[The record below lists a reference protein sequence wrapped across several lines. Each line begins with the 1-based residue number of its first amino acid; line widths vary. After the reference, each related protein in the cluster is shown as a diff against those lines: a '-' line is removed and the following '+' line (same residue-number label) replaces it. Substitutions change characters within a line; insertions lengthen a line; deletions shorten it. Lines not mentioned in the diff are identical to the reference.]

1 MSNRR
6 FPTSIAFAIA
16 AAAVAAATEAP
27 VDRAWRSLGMGGAG
41 VAVVDDA
48 DAVHLNPAGL
58 TQLSWPGDGFAPLD
72 SLGYK
77 RDKLDLWGLGVGFD
91 PSTQNLLGIYRF
103 LNRYRSTL
111 DSAKSDATVLLK
123 NQQLLND
130 LYKFDRKPMEVDA
143 SIDMG
148 GAIHDLGGAVWSRA
162 EVVVQVDHG
171 AIIPK
176 VMLKLRTTTAIE
188 GSTARSFLD
197 DRLSLGV
204 GYRIVAVSNEQ
215 REYDLV
221 ELRSKVSGAP
231 ERLLLN
237 SVSDLR
243 RTEDW
248 GHGLDLGFLW
258 FQTPGWRFAGSIRD
272 LGMKLDQQFVT
283 PNLTLGTSWAPKA
296 FQRRDLWARKI
307 NFGLSM
313 ENILYDT
320 LGYKPLSK
328 LDFGAEWMQTLI
340 PYVLTGRLSAGI
352 KGGYPTFL
360 ASGTLFKTFRG
371 EFLTYG
377 EETGYFTGD
386 RENRVWM
393 VRLGIAL

>member
-1 MSNRR
+1 MFSRQLLTR
-6 FPTSIAFAIA
+6 LL
-16 AAAVAAATEAP
+16 AVAAFATSATATDAP

-41 VAVVDDA
+41 IAVVDDA

-77 RDKLDLWGLGVGFD
+77 RDKLDLWGLGIGFD
-91 PSTQNLLGIYRF
+91 PGPENLLAIWRFWNQYRG
-103 LNRYRSTL
+103 TI
-111 DSAKSDATVLLK
+111 DSGRNNPTSLLE
-123 NQQLLND
+123 NQQMLND
-130 LYKFDRKPMEVDA
+130 LYKFDRKPLPVDG

-148 GAIHDLGGAVWSRA
+148 GAIHDLGGALWSRE
-162 EVVVQVDHG
+162 EVVLQMDHG
-171 AIIPK
+171 AITPK
-176 VMLKLRTTTAIE
+176 ALLKFRTITAIE
-188 GSTARSFLD
+188 GGTARSFLD

-204 GYRIVAVSNEQ
+204 GYRIVAVSTEERQ
-215 REYDLV
+215 YDLV
-221 ELRSKVSGAP
+221 ELRSKASDAP
-231 ERLLLN
+231 MRVLMN
-237 SVSDLR
+237 SLSDLR

-258 FQTPGWRFAGSIRD
+258 FQTPGLRFAGSIRD
-272 LGMKLDQQFVT
+272 LGMRLNQNFVT
-283 PNLTLGTSWAPKA
+283 PNLTLGSSWAPKA

-307 NFGLSM
+307 NFGVAM

-328 LDFGAEWMQTLI
+328 LDIGAEWMQTVI
-340 PYVLTGRLSAGI
+340 PYLLTGRISVGL

-360 ASGTLFKTFRG
+360 ASGTLFKIFRG
-371 EFLTYG
+371 EFLTYS

-386 RENRVWM
+386 RESRLWM
-393 VRLGIAL
+393 VRLGIGL

>member
-1 MSNRR
+1 MSNRQ
-6 FPTSIAFAIA
+6 FLFAILA
-16 AAAVAAATEAP
+16 FTATTFAMDAP

-77 RDKLDLWGLGVGFD
+77 RDKIDLWGLGIGFD
-91 PSTQNLLGIYRF
+91 PGPENLLSIWRF
-103 LNRYRSTL
+103 WNQYRSTI
-111 DSAKSDATVLLK
+111 DSGRKNPPALLE
-123 NQQLLND
+123 NQKMLND
-130 LYKFDRKPMEVDA
+130 LYKYDRKPLPVDA

-148 GAIHDLGGAVWSRA
+148 GAIHDLAGAIWSRE
-162 EVVVQVDHG
+162 EVVLQMDHG
-171 AIIPK
+171 AITPK
-176 VMLKLRTTTAIE
+176 AMLKFRTVTAIE
-188 GSTARSFLD
+188 GGTARSFLD
-197 DRLSLGV
+197 ERLSLGI
-204 GYRIVAVSNEQ
+204 GYRIVAISTEE

-221 ELRSKVSGAP
+221 ELRSKASDAP
-231 ERLLLN
+231 MRVLLN
-237 SVSDLR
+237 SASDLR

-258 FQTPGWRFAGSIRD
+258 FQTPGWRFGGSVRD
-272 LGMKLDQQFVT
+272 LGMKLDQTFVT
-283 PNLTLGTSWAPKA
+283 PNVTLGTSWAPKS
-296 FQRRDLWARKI
+296 FQRNDIWARKI

-328 LDFGAEWMQTLI
+328 LDFGAEWMQTVI
-340 PYVLTGRLSAGI
+340 PYLLTGRISAGF
-352 KGGYPTFL
+352 KGGYPTL
-360 ASGTLFKTFRG
+360 LVSGVLLKIFRG
-371 EFLTYG
+371 EFLTYS

-386 RENRVWM
+386 RENRLWM
-393 VRLGIAL
+393 VRLGVGL